1 MIAAFRPAVARWQAE
16 ALKRRNSCTDPNVRP
31 PSSSEVGVGC
41 MEKHEQV
48 TQDEA
53 RAGQTPGVARYVLVI
68 STLLAV
74 LIFAALLIIW
84 R

>member
-1 MIAAFRPAVARWQAE
+1 
-16 ALKRRNSCTDPNVRP
+16 
-31 PSSSEVGVGC
+31 

-53 RAGQTPGVARYVLVI
+53 RAGQTPGVTRYVLAI